1 MTGNLPGMEQ
11 LLRFLQ
17 SIHPLSVELQEHMQQ
32 ILKPRELKRK
42 EFLLKAGHVCRDIC
56 FVESGLLRCYYSQK
70 DNETSSWFMK
80 EGDVIVSIESFF
92 QQLPSYEWI
101 QALEDTTL
109 YGITFNELQHIYRAY
124 PEFNFVGRVVLEKYY
139 QLWAQQLYALRM
151 KTGLER
157 YDWLLENH
165 FELTQR
171 VPAKYIASWLGI
183 NETHL
188 SLIKGKR

>member
-1 MTGNLPGMEQ
+1 MER
-11 LLRFLQ
+11 LLQFLK
-17 SIHPLSVELQEHMQQ
+17 SIHPLSVELQEHLGQ
-32 ILKPRELKRK
+32 ILKPLELKRK
-42 EFLLKAGHVCRDIC
+42 DYLLKAGHVCRNIC
-56 FVESGLLRCYYSQK
+56 FVDSGLLRCYYSQK

-101 QALEDTTL
+101 QALENTVV
-109 YGITFNELQHIYRAY
+109 YGITFNELQHIYRTY

-157 YDWLLENH
+157 YSWLLENH

-188 SLIKGKR
+188 SLIKGRR